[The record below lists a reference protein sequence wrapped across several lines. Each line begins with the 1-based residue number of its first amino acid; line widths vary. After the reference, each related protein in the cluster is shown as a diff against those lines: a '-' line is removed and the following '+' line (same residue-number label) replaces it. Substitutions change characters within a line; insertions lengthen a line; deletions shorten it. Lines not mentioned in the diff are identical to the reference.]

1 MPPITL
7 MLKPASG
14 MCNMACEYCF
24 YCDETGKRQQSSYG
38 FMSEKTLENVIRR
51 TLLRAEGSATYAF
64 QGGEPTLRGL
74 DFFEKAVFY
83 QKKYNRNGIR
93 IQNALQTNGLALDE
107 DWCRFFHENG
117 FLIGVSVDGTAE
129 CHDAYRRDR
138 AGAGTY
144 DRVVQNI
151 RLLDACRVDY
161 NILTVVN
168 RDVAEHIETIYAD
181 YARRGWV
188 WQQYIACLDPLEEA
202 RGQSRYAL
210 LPEEYGDFLIRLFRL
225 WSADFKKGRQQP
237 YIRSFENY
245 ISILLGYVPEACDQ
259 RGVCG
264 IQYVVEADGSVYPCD
279 FYMLDEYRLGNLN
292 ECRLPDLDDRRR
304 KIGFLERSLQL
315 SDACRQC
322 PFFFLCKGGCQRH
335 RDWNPA
341 LGCYENYFCQSFRMF
356 FTACLDD
363 MKQIAAAVMDGR

>member
-1 MPPITL
+1 MPPINI

-24 YCDETGKRQQSSYG
+24 YCDETQKRGQASYG

-51 TLLRAEGSATYAF
+51 TLLRAEGSASYAF

-74 DFFEKAVFY
+74 EFFEKAVFY
-83 QKKYNRNGIR
+83 QKKYNRNRVR
-93 IQNALQTNGLALDE
+93 IQNALQTNGLLLDD
-107 DWCRFFHENG
+107 DWCRFFHEND
-117 FLIGVSVDGTAE
+117 FLLGVSVDGTKE

-138 AGAGTY
+138 AGMGTY
-144 DRVVQNI
+144 DRIVKNI
-151 RLLDACRVDY
+151 KLLDAHQVDY

-168 RDVAEHIETIYAD
+168 RDVAKNIEAIYAG

-202 RGQSRYAL
+202 RGQSRFAL

-225 WSADFKKGRQQP
+225 WTADFQKGRQP

-245 ISILLGYVPEACDQ
+245 ISILLGFMPEACDQ

-264 IQYVVEADGSVYPCD
+264 IQYVAEADGSVYPCD

-292 ECRLPDLDDRRR
+292 ECRLPDLEDRRR
-304 KIGFLERSLQL
+304 QIGFLERSLQL
-315 SDACRQC
+315 SNACRQC

-356 FTACLDD
+356 FSACLDD
-363 MKQIAAAVMDGR
+363 MKRIAATVQARM